1 MRFSNRSQA
10 GRQLGQAV
18 RKLNLE
24 RPVVLGLPRGG
35 VVTALEVARELGA
48 ELDVVLVRKLRAPQ
62 NPELA
67 IGALSEG
74 GQVFLL
80 PYAQNMSTPEY
91 LEAEIQ
97 YQKDVLLKRSQL
109 YRKVRPQV
117 PLAGRNVILVD
128 DGIATGSTMEAAL
141 ESVLSQAPARV
152 VVAVPVAPAEA
163 AQKFGARAEFF
174 ALDLP
179 EYFGAVGAFYQD
191 FPQVEDQEV
200 ISLLKTNTGPGV

>member
-80 PYAQNMSTPEY
+80 PYAQSMSTPEY

-174 ALDLP
+174 ALGLP